1 MKKVILF
8 LIVDQ
13 FADWEAAYLSSA
25 VMSLGKDQY
34 TVKTVS
40 LSGDSVQSIG
50 GFRVVPDYDIHS
62 VPEEYE
68 ALVLIGGKTWRE
80 ERTRQVEALVK
91 DAVRK
96 GKVIGGI
103 CDASAFL
110 GTVGVL
116 NDVEHTGNELE
127 DLKQWAG
134 DVYTG
139 EALYIRKQAVRDGKI
154 ITANGTAALEF
165 AREVLLAVK
174 VAPEREIREWY
185 RLHKLGYYEAAVPD
199 V

>member
-40 LSGDSVQSIG
+40 LAGNCVQSIG

-80 ERTRQVEALVK
+80 ERTRQAELLVK
-91 DAVRK
+91 DAVKK

-103 CDASAFL
+103 CDASAIL
-110 GTVGVL
+110 GTMGIL
-116 NDVEHTGNELE
+116 NEVEHTSNELE

-134 DVYTG
+134 DAYTG

-154 ITANGTAALEF
+154 VTANGTAALEF
-165 AREVLLAVK
+165 AKEVLLAVNA
-174 VAPEREIREWY
+174 APEREIREWY

>member
-8 LIVDQ
+8 FILDQ

-25 VMSLGKDQY
+25 VMSLGKGEY
-34 TVKTVS
+34 TVRTVS
-40 LSGDSVQSIG
+40 LSKDSVQSIG
-50 GFRVVPDYDIHS
+50 GFRVTPDYDIPS

-80 ERTRQVEALVK
+80 EKARQAEILVK
-91 DAVRK
+91 DAVSK

-116 NDVEHTGNELE
+116 NEVEHTGNELE
-127 DLKQWAG
+127 ELRQWAG
-134 DVYTG
+134 EAYTG
-139 EALYIRKQAVRDGKI
+139 ETLYIKKQAVRDGKI
-154 ITANGTAALEF
+154 VTANGTAALEF
-165 AREVLLAVK
+165 AKEVLLAAN
-174 VAPEREIREWY
+174 VAPEKEVREWY